1 LKIKKPLN
9 FILEKLLN
17 VKHKT
22 KLAMRLSFLIIAITA
37 MLIACNTSTEKQ
49 YDTIIRNGTIYDGSG
64 NDPVKGD
71 IGINADT
78 IAFIGDLSIVSAKNE
93 IDAKGNAV
101 APGFINMMGHSEESL
116 IQDGRGQSDIKQGVT
131 TEIFTEFSM
140 GPLNPKMKE
149 MQKVGQGDIKYDV
162 TWNTLGEYMNFLEKK
177 GISPNIASFVG
188 TGAVRMYVIGEDNVA
203 PTPSQL
209 DSMKLLIRQAMEEGA
224 LGVTNALIYPVDF
237 FAKTDELIALSKE
250 ASKYGGMYTSHMRSE
265 GNKLLEA
272 VEELITISKEANI
285 PAEIFH
291 LKAGGK
297 DNWSKMDSVIRRVER
312 ARKEGQQITADMYT
326 YIAGATGMTSAFPPT
341 LQDGGFGKL
350 RERLMDKK
358 IRQEMTKAM
367 NTNAQD
373 WENLYYG
380 AGGAD
385 HVLLLG
391 FKQDSLKKFTGKTLA
406 EVAKIRGTTPEETAM
421 DLIIQ
426 DSTRVGV
433 AYFLMNEDNVKK
445 QVSLPWVS
453 FGSDEGSYTTE
464 GVFLKSNAHPRA
476 YGNFARVLGKYTRDE
491 KLMSLQEAIRKLAK
505 LPANN
510 LKLQKRGE
518 LKVGYYADIVIFDPA
533 KVKDNA
539 TFDKPHQYSEGM
551 LHVFVNGVQVLKE
564 GEHTGATPGRFV
576 KGPGYKK

>member
-1 LKIKKPLN
+1 
-9 FILEKLLN
+9 
-17 VKHKT
+17 
-22 KLAMRLSFLIIAITA
+22 MRLSFLFIAFTA
-37 MLIACNTSTEKQ
+37 ILFGCNSSKQ
-49 YDTIIRNGTIYDGSG
+49 EYDTIIRNGMIYDGNG
-64 NDPVKGD
+64 GEPYKGD

-78 IAFIGDLSIVSAKNE
+78 IAFIGDLSKALAKNE
-93 IDAKGNAV
+93 VDAKDNAV

-116 IQDGRGQSDIKQGVT
+116 IEDGRGQSDIKQGVT

-140 GPLNPKMKE
+140 GPLNPKMK
-149 MQKVGQGDIKYDV
+149 MQAKEGQGDIKYNV
-162 TWNTLGEYMNFLEKK
+162 EWNTLGEYMNFLEKK

-203 PTPSQL
+203 PTAAQL

-250 ASKYGGMYTSHMRSE
+250 AAKYGGMYTSHMRSE

-272 VEELITISKEANI
+272 VEELITISKEAGL

-291 LKAGGK
+291 LKAAGK
-297 DNWSKMDSVIRRVER
+297 SNWSKMDSVIRRVER
-312 ARKEGQQITADMYT
+312 ARSEGQAITADMYT
-326 YIAGATGMTSAFPPT
+326 YVAGATGMTSAFPPT

-350 RERLMDKK
+350 RERLMDPK
-358 IRQEMTKAM
+358 IRKEMVKAM
-367 NTNAQD
+367 NTDAVD
-373 WENLYYG
+373 WENLYHG
-380 AGGAD
+380 AGGAE

-406 EVAKIRGTTPEETAM
+406 EVAKIRGTSPEETAM
-421 DLIIQ
+421 DLIVQ

-433 AYFLMNEDNVKK
+433 AYFLMNEENVKK

-476 YGNFARVLGKYTRDE
+476 YGNFTRVLGKYSRDE

-505 LPANN
+505 LPADN

-518 LKVGYYADIVIFDPA
+518 LKVGNYADIVIFDPA

-539 TFDKPHQYSEGM
+539 TFEKPHQYSEGM
-551 LHVFVNGVQVLKE
+551 IHVFVNGVQVLKDDV
-564 GEHTGATPGRFV
+564 HTGAKPGRFV
-576 KGPGYKK
+576 KGPGYKMNN

>member
-1 LKIKKPLN
+1 
-9 FILEKLLN
+9 
-17 VKHKT
+17 
-22 KLAMRLSFLIIAITA
+22 MRLSFLFIAFTA
-37 MLIACNTSTEKQ
+37 ILFGCNSSKQ
-49 YDTIIRNGTIYDGSG
+49 EYNTIIRNGMIYDGNG
-64 NDPVKGD
+64 GEPYKGD

-78 IAFIGDLSIVSAKNE
+78 IAFIGDLSKASAKNE
-93 IDAKGNAV
+93 LDAKGNAV

-140 GPLNPKMKE
+140 GPLNPKMK
-149 MQKVGQGDIKYDV
+149 MQQKESQGDIKYDV
-162 TWNTLGEYMNFLEKK
+162 EWNTLGEYMNFLEKK

-188 TGAVRMYVIGEDNVA
+188 TGAVRMYVVGEDNIA
-203 PTPSQL
+203 PTPAQL

-250 ASKYGGMYTSHMRSE
+250 AAKYGGMYTSHMRSE

-272 VEELITISKEANI
+272 VEELITISKEAGI

-297 DNWSKMDSVIRRVER
+297 NNWSKMDSVIRRVER
-312 ARKEGQQITADMYT
+312 ARREGQAITADMYT
-326 YIAGATGMTSAFPPT
+326 YVAGATGMTSAFPPT

-350 RERLMDKK
+350 RDRLMDPK
-358 IRQEMTKAM
+358 IRKEMVKAM
-367 NTNAQD
+367 NTDAVD

-380 AGGAD
+380 AGGAE

-406 EVAKIRGTTPEETAM
+406 EVAKIRGTSPEETAM

-433 AYFLMNEDNVKK
+433 AYFLMNEENVKK

-476 YGNFARVLGKYTRDE
+476 YGTFARVLGKYSRDE
-491 KLMSLQEAIRKLAK
+491 KLISLQEAIRKLAK
-505 LPANN
+505 LPATN
-510 LKLQKRGE
+510 LNIQKRGD
-518 LKVGYYADIVIFDPA
+518 LKIGNYADIVLFDPA

-539 TFDKPHQYSEGM
+539 TFDKPHQYAEGM
-551 LHVFVNGVQVLKE
+551 IHVFVNGIQVLKD
-564 GEHTGATPGRFV
+564 GEHTGAKPGRFV
-576 KGPGYKK
+576 KGPGFAIKN

>member
-1 LKIKKPLN
+1 MRSTV
-9 FILEKLLN
+9 IL
-17 VKHKT
+17 
-22 KLAMRLSFLIIAITA
+22 FAITVI
-37 MLIACNTSTEKQ
+37 LFSCQSKTDE
-49 YDTIIRNGTIYDGSG
+49 YDTIIRNGMIYDGNG
-64 NDPVKGD
+64 GEPFKGD
-71 IGINADT
+71 IGIKNDT
-78 IAFIGDLSIVSAKNE
+78 IAFIGDLSKASAKNE
-93 IDAKGNAV
+93 VDAKGNAV

-140 GPLNPKMKE
+140 GPLNGKMKE
-149 MQKVGQGDIKYDV
+149 QLQGGQGDIKYKV
-162 TWNTLGEYMNFLEKK
+162 EWNTLGEYMNFLEKK

-188 TGAVRMYVIGEDNVA
+188 TGAVRQYVIGEANVA
-203 PTPSQL
+203 PTPVQL
-209 DSMKLLIRQAMEEGA
+209 DSMKMLIRQAMEEGA

-265 GNKLLEA
+265 GNKFLEA
-272 VEELITISKEANI
+272 LEELITISKEANI
-285 PAEIFH
+285 PAEVFH
-291 LKAGGK
+291 LKAAGK
-297 DNWSKMDSVIRRVER
+297 SNWWKMDSAIKRIER
-312 ARKEGQQITADMYT
+312 ARSEGQQITADMYT

-350 RERLMDKK
+350 RERLMDPKVRK
-358 IRQEMTKAM
+358 EMIKAM
-367 NTNAQD
+367 NTDATD

-380 AGGAD
+380 AGGAE

-406 EVAKIRGTTPEETAM
+406 EAAKIRGTSPEETAM

-433 AYFLMNEDNVKK
+433 AYFLMNEENVKK
-445 QVSLPWVS
+445 QTALPWVS

-476 YGNFARVLGKYTRDE
+476 YGNFARFLGKYVRDE
-491 KLMSLQEAIRKLAK
+491 KTTTLQDAIRKLAK
-505 LPANN
+505 LPASN
-510 LKLQKRGE
+510 LKLKKRGE
-518 LKVGYYADIVIFDPA
+518 LKVGYFADIAIFDPA
-533 KVKDNA
+533 KIKDNA
-539 TFDKPHQYSEGM
+539 TFEKPHQYADGM
-551 LHVFVNGVQVLKE
+551 IHVFVNGVQVLKD

-576 KGPGYKK
+576 KGPGLKK

>member
-1 LKIKKPLN
+1 
-9 FILEKLLN
+9 
-17 VKHKT
+17 
-22 KLAMRLSFLIIAITA
+22 MRLSFLFIAFTA
-37 MLIACNTSTEKQ
+37 ILFGCNPSKQ
-49 YDTIIRNGTIYDGSG
+49 EYDTIIRNGKIYDGNG
-64 NDPVKGD
+64 GEPYKGD

-78 IAFIGDLSIVSAKNE
+78 IAFIGDLSKASAKNE
-93 IDAKGNAV
+93 VDAKGNPV

-140 GPLNPKMKE
+140 GPLNPKMK
-149 MQKVGQGDIKYDV
+149 MQAKEGQGDIKYDV
-162 TWNTLGEYMNFLEKK
+162 EWNTLGEYMNFLEKK

-203 PTPSQL
+203 PTSTQL
-209 DSMKLLIRQAMEEGA
+209 DSMKLLIRQAMEQGA

-250 ASKYGGMYTSHMRSE
+250 AAKYGGMYTSHMRSE

-272 VEELITISKEANI
+272 VEELIIISKEAGL

-291 LKAGGK
+291 LKAAGK
-297 DNWSKMDSVIRRVER
+297 SNWSKMDSVIRRVER
-312 ARKEGQQITADMYT
+312 ARSEGQAITADMYT
-326 YIAGATGMTSAFPPT
+326 YVAGATGMTSAFPPT

-350 RERLMDKK
+350 RERLMDPK
-358 IRQEMTKAM
+358 IRKEMVKAM
-367 NTNAQD
+367 NTDATD

-380 AGGAD
+380 AGGAE

-406 EVAKIRGTTPEETAM
+406 EVAKIRGTSPEETAM
-421 DLIIQ
+421 DLIVQ

-433 AYFLMNEDNVKK
+433 AYFLMSEENVKK

-476 YGNFARVLGKYTRDE
+476 YGNFTRVLGKYSRDE
-491 KLMSLQEAIRKLAK
+491 KLMSLQKAIRKLAK
-505 LPANN
+505 LPADN

-518 LKVGYYADIVIFDPA
+518 LKTGNYADIVIFDPA

-539 TFDKPHQYSEGM
+539 TFDKPHQYAEGM
-551 LHVFVNGVQVLKE
+551 IDVFVNGVQVLKDDV
-564 GEHTGATPGRFV
+564 HTGAKPGRFV
-576 KGPGYKK
+576 KGPGYKMNN